1 MKRTKTLMT
10 AVALLMATSVF
21 AAPPNFRSNGQ
32 QQSYRVSQR
41 AANLSGVVQRINYRN
56 DTLTLRENG
65 NGRVIHVD
73 MANLRSTRLRSG
85 QFITLSGNWER
96 GNTFAAYRIDTPR
109 GGRY

>member
-1 MKRTKTLMT
+1 
-10 AVALLMATSVF
+10 MATSVF
-21 AAPPNFRSNGQ
+21 AAPPNFRSNDRSND

-41 AANLSGVVQRINYRN
+41 SAAYLSGVVQRINYRN

-73 MANLRSTRLRSG
+73 MANLNGKRLRSG

-96 GNTFAAYRIDTPR
+96 GNTFAAYRIDNAR
-109 GGRY
+109 GWR